1 MNRNGFT
8 LLEVLI
14 SLAIFTIIGV
24 ATVKQI
30 SQIQET
36 KSLTARELDTYNAL
50 RTALAVVRSDLQ
62 QAFHVRYDDLGAENK
77 AAVSSSQ
84 EAPHTV
90 FDGRKKELIFTSLS
104 HRNFYRDR
112 RECEQTEISYF
123 LLKRDGEDSPS
134 LMKRESPII
143 DSNLYEGGPIYTILD
158 GVANLEFAYWNPKT
172 GKWVDT
178 WNSDGAEF
186 RDKFPMAVRVR
197 LALLRDGRP
206 NLEVETEFKVVNPN
220 NEAYLLEF

>member
-1 MNRNGFT
+1 MSQRGFT

-36 KSLTARELDTYNAL
+36 KNMTARELDTYNAL
-50 RTALAVVRSDLQ
+50 RTALAVLRSDLQ
-62 QAFHVRYDDLGAENK
+62 QAFHVRYDDLGTDNK
-77 AAVSSSQ
+77 AAVTSSQ

-104 HRNFYRDR
+104 HRNFYREK

-134 LMKRESPII
+134 LMKRESTII

-158 GVANLEFAYWNPKT
+158 RVANLEFAYWNPKS
-172 GKWVDT
+172 GKWVDN
-178 WNSDGAEF
+178 WNSDGGEF
-186 RDKFPMAVRVR
+186 RDIFPMAVRVK
-197 LALLRDGRP
+197 LALFRDGRP
-206 NLEVETEFKVVNPN
+206 NLEVETEFKIVNPN